1 MAGDMQPRRL
11 FHLSA
16 LAALVLVPAA
26 AAATPA
32 PDPGTA
38 IAAAVAAYQ
47 KATHTPGVAVAV
59 FDTKYFGSQGKIY
72 TFGVTSTATKAKVA
86 ASTVF
91 QIGSVTKVYDTTL
104 LAVAYGKHYA
114 SKTTTA
120 YSALKGTK
128 GLTGSATFK
137 TVTLDELG
145 SHRGGFPD
153 SAPGMSQADQ
163 QLFSDQ
169 PPPARLVSYWNSF
182 TTQNKPG
189 SCYLYSD
196 TGFITLGYAIA
207 ASYPAPLKGAY
218 NQILKTEINTP
229 LGQSCTSG
237 LLVSGCTMATGYHD
251 TSSGAVPVKGVAL
264 DIKSNANDMLKFLEA
279 NLFVGPVTNDPT
291 LVAALKTVQAPLG
304 TYKVCGKS
312 SSVTLGLAWQD
323 QHLTSDTSSPVIL
336 IKNGATP
343 LGGMSDAIVLIP
355 SLKIGAL
362 VLTNGIND
370 SSNAPKVPAGQPGNP
385 TALTV
390 AILRQLVSPSAVTTT
405 AKATPAPRKK
415 KRAKKDG

>member
-1 MAGDMQPRRL
+1 MQLRHVMRL
-11 FHLSA
+11 FA
-16 LAALVLVPAA
+16 LGTLVLVPAA
-26 AAATPA
+26 AAAAPA

-38 IAAAVAAYQ
+38 IAALVAAYQ

-59 FDTKYFGSQGKIY
+59 FDAKHFGATGKIY
-72 TFGVTSTATKAKVA
+72 TFGVTSTATKAKVT

-120 YSALKGTK
+120 YAALKGTK

-153 SAPGMSQADQ
+153 TAPGTSQADQ

-169 PPPARLVSYWNSF
+169 TAPARLVNFWNTF
-182 TTQNKPG
+182 RTKNKPG

-196 TGFITLGYAIA
+196 TGFVTLGYAIA
-207 ASYPAPLKGAY
+207 ASYPAPMKNAY
-218 NQILKTEINTP
+218 NTILKTEVNTP

-237 LLVSGCTMATGYHD
+237 QLISGCTMATGYHD
-251 TSSGAVPVKGVAL
+251 TASGAVAVKGVAL
-264 DIKSNANDMLKFLEA
+264 DIKSNANDMLKFLAA
-279 NLFVGPVTNDPT
+279 NLFEGPVNNDPT
-291 LVAALKTVQAPLG
+291 LSAALKTVQTPLG

-312 SSVTLGLAWQD
+312 STVTLGLAWQD
-323 QHLTSDTSSPVIL
+323 NHLTSSPSSPVVL

-343 LGGMSDAIVLIP
+343 LGGMSDAIVLVP

-370 SSNAPKVPAGQPGNP
+370 KTNPPKVPAGQPKDP
-385 TALTV
+385 TALTL
-390 AILRQLVSPSAVTTT
+390 AILRDLVSPSAAATS

-415 KRAKKDG
+415 HAKKVR